1 MKRRKH
7 HKSSAD
13 PNECPQGPGETWRY
27 FYRGDY
33 LVVTTVEE
41 APDLHDEDGWL
52 CGCSW
57 YGWRGVAHLVF
68 LVVGVEAERG
78 SARCLALDYDLQE
91 EMSSTAAYSFRVGE
105 LFRTSAHARPLWGA
119 EPVAA

>member
-1 MKRRKH
+1 MIARDPRVGEVLRSTWLVGCECARR
-7 HKSSAD
+7 A
-13 PNECPQGPGETWRY
+13 G
-27 FYRGDY
+27 
-33 LVVTTVEE
+33 V
-41 APDLHDEDGWL
+41 DGWP

-68 LVVGVEAERG
+68 LVVDVEAERG
-78 SARCLALDYDLQE
+78 SVRCLALDYDLQE